1 MVQTDLSQLN
11 AETAEWRSIL
21 RNYKDEFQECK
32 KLLED
37 TCKQTLSKNQLQDV
51 EHFDNQFHIQLINI
65 HDVKQHIK
73 LHDRKIQFYL
83 SRNADLPEEVY
94 QEHERLLDEFLSLEN
109 TLMLVRNEFRDF
121 VNETTC

>member
-94 QEHERLLDEFLSLEN
+94 HEHERLLDEFLSLEN

>member
-1 MVQTDLSQLN
+1 MVQTDISQLN

-73 LHDRKIQFYL
+73 MHDRKIQFYL
-83 SRNADLPEEVY
+83 SRNSDLPEEVY

>member
-1 MVQTDLSQLN
+1 LN

-32 KLLED
+32 KLLES
-37 TCKQTLSKNQLQDV
+37 TCKQDLSKNQLKDV

-73 LHDRKIQFYL
+73 MHDRRVQFYL
-83 SRNADLPEEVY
+83 SRNTDLPEEIY
-94 QEHERLLDEFLSLEN
+94 QDHERLLDEFLSLEN
-109 TLMLVRNEFRDF
+109 ALMLVRSEFRDF
-121 VNETTC
+121 INETTC